1 MLGQWVSAAPWG
13 GVAALGVAI
22 AGGFVVG
29 VHVVLPFGLN
39 SLGLVNSAFGREPV
53 AALTFWVLALLALS
67 VLTLRP
73 PPSRKER
80 DRMTRVL
87 ALEGVSKS
95 FRGVPLLT
103 SVDLELLEGECL
115 ALSGPN
121 GSGKS
126 VLFRLACR
134 LAVPDAGRVAISPK
148 YLHPKRTFPQS
159 FGVIIDRPGYVA
171 SRTGLD
177 NLLELASIRSI
188 VGEQEVREAMGM
200 VGLDPETPQA
210 VGRYSLG
217 MKQKL
222 ALAQAFMEGQ
232 QVLLLDEPFNALD
245 EKSVVRTRDILRRFL
260 NEGRTIMFA
269 SHNADDVAA
278 LSTRH
283 VRIQDGRVV
292 PAT

>member
-1 MLGQWVSAAPWG
+1 
-13 GVAALGVAI
+13 
-22 AGGFVVG
+22 
-29 VHVVLPFGLN
+29 
-39 SLGLVNSAFGREPV
+39 
-53 AALTFWVLALLALS
+53 
-67 VLTLRP
+67 
-73 PPSRKER
+73 
-80 DRMTRVL
+80 MTRVL

-210 VGRYSLG
+210 VGG
-217 MKQKL
+217 TPW
-222 ALAQAFMEGQ
+222 E
-232 QVLLLDEPFNALD
+232 
-245 EKSVVRTRDILRRFL
+245 
-260 NEGRTIMFA
+260 
-269 SHNADDVAA
+269 
-278 LSTRH
+278 
-283 VRIQDGRVV
+283 
-292 PAT
+292 